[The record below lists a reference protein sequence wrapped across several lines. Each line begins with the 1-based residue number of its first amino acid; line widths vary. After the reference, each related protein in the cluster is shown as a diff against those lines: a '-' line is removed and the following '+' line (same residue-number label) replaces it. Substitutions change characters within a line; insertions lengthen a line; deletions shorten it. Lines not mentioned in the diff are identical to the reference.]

1 MPVITFLL
9 QLVVDLLEDGRELL
23 ARSAPAGA
31 EVHGQH
37 FPVQSLRADLA
48 AVRLTKSPNTK
59 IAAAAAA
66 AAKHIK
72 TPQKYVGDR
81 VEMSEGR

>member
-66 AAKHIK
+66 AKHIK